1 MKKLLILLSL
11 FTIVMLSGCTD
22 NSNVIKIGHKNY
34 TEQRITGNLLSVY
47 LESKGYE
54 TDVVELAGTM
64 LNYNALINGN
74 IDIYPEFTGTAY
86 ISIYGQSEIL
96 TPAETY
102 TFVKDYALEQDG
114 LVWLDPL
121 GWNNTYVLSVTQEL
135 ADLYNLV
142 TISDL
147 AEISATLTIGS
158 DSEFIN
164 RNDGLVGLREVYGLE
179 FASELSMDQ
188 GLTYAALDNGDIDV
202 NSSYSTDGR
211 IAKFGF
217 VNLVDDKNFF
227 PPYFV
232 TPVVRSEFA
241 ENNQAVIDA
250 LIELG
255 GHWTDEELQ
264 VYNLMVDE
272 GADAREVATL
282 MLRDKGLID

>member
-102 TFVKDYALEQDG
+102 AFVKEYALEQDD

-188 GLTYAALDNGDIDV
+188 GLTYAALANGDIDV

-217 VNLVDDKNFF
+217 VNLIDDKNFF

-255 GHWTDEELQ
+255 GQWSDEELQ

-282 MLRDKGLID
+282 MLRDKGFID